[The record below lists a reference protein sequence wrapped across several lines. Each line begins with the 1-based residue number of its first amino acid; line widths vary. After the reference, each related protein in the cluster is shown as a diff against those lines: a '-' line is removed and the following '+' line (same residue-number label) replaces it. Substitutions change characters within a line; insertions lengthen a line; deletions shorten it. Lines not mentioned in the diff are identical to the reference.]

1 MGAPSPPLPRA
12 AASRA
17 CSAQLH
23 LQRGRTSQLG
33 VDVAAL
39 LVQLESGEVA
49 ESHIKKKG
57 AIPGDHQEKGL
68 FLVAAILREQKA
80 VLGPTALF

>member
-1 MGAPSPPLPRA
+1 MGGR
-12 AASRA
+12 ASRA

-80 VLGPTALF
+80 VLDPTALF